1 MLAVITGAVS
11 YVFPSFRLFKLAK
24 AGINITTSSNPL
36 ILTKNIT
43 LTVIDCC
50 TPPPVRLAAHCVG
63 AVAVIGASIVSPN
76 PLTVGSALHLV
87 SEIYDEC

>member
-43 LTVIDCC
+43 LTV
-50 TPPPVRLAAHCVG
+50 VRPHRC
-63 AVAVIGASIVSPN
+63 
-76 PLTVGSALHLV
+76 
-87 SEIYDEC
+87 D

>member
-1 MLAVITGAVS
+1 MLPIITEAVN
-11 YVFPSFRLFKLAK
+11 YVFPGFRIFKLAK

-50 TPPPVRLAAHCVG
+50 TPPSVRLAAHCVG
-63 AVAVIGASIVSPN
+63 TVAVLGASIVSPN

-87 SEIYDEC
+87 TEIYEQC